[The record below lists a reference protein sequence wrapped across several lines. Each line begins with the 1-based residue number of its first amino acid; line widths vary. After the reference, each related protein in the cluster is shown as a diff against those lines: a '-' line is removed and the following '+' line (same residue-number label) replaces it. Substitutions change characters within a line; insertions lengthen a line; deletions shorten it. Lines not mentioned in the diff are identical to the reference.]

1 MGGVVGEGVTPL
13 MGYLIVPIR
22 NAVAWVVFATL
33 LGMILGGITL
43 LLKRQPAGP
52 EHPVS

>member
-13 MGYLIVPIR
+13 QGYLVYPIR
-22 NAVAWVVFATL
+22 NALVWIVFATL

-43 LLKRQPAGP
+43 RLRRRPAEPEQPA
-52 EHPVS
+52 E